1 MKTLILLLILSNLAL
16 AQVSNF
22 DSYFEKFS
30 TPLLGPSDNEYV
42 AHCFSLIPE
51 ENGYVGNSAILT
63 YGLELRTHVFSLK
76 STNNTI
82 YWEKIIENN
91 ISGYSDINCMKKTK
105 DGNFVVVSNQSVP
118 LNSDDPLNYKIVIS
132 KISPNGNLIFQR
144 KYFSN
149 DTSDLSKCIG
159 FEEMSDSSLII
170 FGPTQSGMG
179 LLKLNSNA
187 NFIFFKKINDAV
199 DWQTFEY
206 KDSNLVSFVTKYF
219 QTPNNTSTELTTCK
233 FYLRSN
239 TGDVL
244 SEKWIVP
251 DDPTHNCEY
260 RGVRKV
266 FKNEFVALTMDE
278 ASTNSP
284 DATLRYIDS
293 SLNVKWSRTF
303 QNTVSFP
310 KTRFVFNLTALTVDS
325 LNQFIY
331 VAGTI
336 IDKGVNP
343 AANAPWTLYCAFLT
357 KVDYNGN
364 IIYKKYFHFGT
375 MNVDKLDLYI
385 MSMCPNGDV
394 ALSGKIT
401 YLNQSSGLYSVPP
414 IWVFRF
420 TSDGVSDFADY
431 LGIEETQ
438 VNQNELGVYPNPS
451 TGIFHLESLS
461 EEPMEVE
468 VYDHQGSRIQLDD
481 QFTSIILL
489 ENQAPGVYFIHVKQ
503 GDQFWVKKVVLQ

>member
-1 MKTLILLLILSNLAL
+1 MLLSNCAF

-30 TPLLGPSDNEYV
+30 TPLLGPSYNAYE

-51 ENGYVGNSAILT
+51 ENGYVGTSCILT
-63 YGLELRTHVFSLK
+63 YGLAEKTHVFSLK
-76 STNNTI
+76 NTNNAI

-91 ISGYSDINCMKKTK
+91 VSGYSDINCMKKTK
-105 DGNFVVVSNQSVP
+105 DGNFVVVSNQAVP
-118 LNSDDPLNYKIVIS
+118 LNSDDPSNYKIVLS

-144 KYFSN
+144 KYFSQ
-149 DTSDLSKCIG
+149 DTFGLSKCLSV
-159 FEEMSDSSLII
+159 EELSDSSLVL
-170 FGPTQSGMG
+170 SGTTHSGNG
-179 LLKLNSNA
+179 LLKLNS
-187 NFIFFKKINDAV
+187 IGDILFFKKINGAY
-199 DWQTFEY
+199 DWQTYEY
-206 KDSNLVSFVTKYF
+206 KDSNLVSFVH
-219 QTPNNTSTELTTCK
+219 ELAPGPINPLEFIHVCK
-233 FYLRSN
+233 IILRNN

-244 SEKWIVP
+244 MKKWLLP
-251 DDPTHNCEY
+251 YDTLHKCEY
-260 RGVRKV
+260 RAARQTR
-266 FKNEFVALTMDE
+266 KNEFVALTIDQQF
-278 ASTNSP
+278 SVNG
-284 DATLRYIDS
+284 DAMLRYIDTN
-293 SLNVKWSRTF
+293 LNVKWSRTF

-310 KTRFVFNLTALTVDS
+310 KTRFVFNLRALTVDT
-325 LNQFIY
+325 LNEFIY

-336 IDKGVNP
+336 IDKGANP
-343 AANAPWTLYCAFLT
+343 APNVPWTLYCAFFA

-364 IIYKKYFHFGT
+364 IIYKKYFHFGSNNVEYLDIFI
-375 MNVDKLDLYI
+375 MN
-385 MSMCPNGDV
+385 MCPNGDV
-394 ALSGKIT
+394 AFSGKII
-401 YLNQSSGLYSVPP
+401 YLDQSSGLYTVPS

-468 VYDHQGSRIQLDD
+468 VYDQQGSRIQLED
-481 QFTSIILL
+481 QFTATIQL
-489 ENQAPGVYFIHVKQ
+489 ENQAPGIYFIHVKQ

>member
-1 MKTLILLLILSNLAL
+1 MLILSNYAL

-30 TPLLGPSDNEYV
+30 TPLLGPSYNVYE

-51 ENGYVGNSAILT
+51 ENGYVGTSCILT
-63 YGLELRTHVFSLK
+63 YGLAEKTHVFSIK
-76 STNNTI
+76 NTNNAI

-105 DGNFVVVSNQSVP
+105 DGNFVVVSNQAGP
-118 LNSDDPLNYKIVIS
+118 LNADDPSNYKIVIS
-132 KISPNGNLIFQR
+132 KISSNGSLIYQH
-144 KYFSN
+144 KYFSH
-149 DTSDLSKCIG
+149 DTSGLSKCYG
-159 FEEMSDSSLII
+159 FEEMSDSSLIL

-187 NFIFFKKINDAV
+187 NFIFFKKINEAV

-206 KDSNLVSFVTKYF
+206 KDSNLVSFVTKYV
-219 QTPNNTSTELTTCK
+219 QTPNNTSVELTACK
-233 FYLRSN
+233 FFLRSN
-239 TGDVL
+239 TGEVL
-244 SEKWIVP
+244 MEKWMLP
-251 DDPTHNCEY
+251 DDTSHNCEY

-266 FKNEFVALTMDE
+266 LKNEFVVLTMDE
-278 ASTNSP
+278 LSTISP
-284 DATLRYIDS
+284 DATLRYIDTN
-293 SLNVKWSRTF
+293 LNVKWSKTF

-310 KTRFVFNLTALTVDS
+310 KSRFIFNLSALTVDS

-343 AANAPWTLYCAFLT
+343 APNAPWTLYCAFFA

-364 IIYKKYFHFGT
+364 IIYKKYFHFGST
-375 MNVDKLDLYI
+375 NVDKLDVFI
-385 MSMCPNGDV
+385 MNMCPNGDV

-401 YLNQSSGLYSVPP
+401 YLDQASGLYTVPS

-420 TSDGVSDFADY
+420 TSDGLSDFADY

-468 VYDHQGSRIQLDD
+468 VYDQQGSRIQLED
-481 QFTSIILL
+481 QFTATIQL
-489 ENQAPGVYFIHVKQ
+489 ESQAPGIYFIHVKQ